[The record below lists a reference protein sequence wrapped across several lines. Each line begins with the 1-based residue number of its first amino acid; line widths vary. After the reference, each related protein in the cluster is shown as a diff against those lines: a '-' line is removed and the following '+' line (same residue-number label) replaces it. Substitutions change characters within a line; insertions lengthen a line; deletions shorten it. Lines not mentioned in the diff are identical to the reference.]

1 MKDGGDL
8 ILEFLKRVQ
17 KRQMFCIF
25 LSKLWIFVVICS
37 VQNLIIEFLSRK
49 VPVYFKWH
57 FQIGIS
63 IFLFLGYLIYIIKS
77 KPSLEK
83 TALLIDSF
91 GFKEIITTSL
101 ELIDSCD
108 EISKYVKSSAAHIIR
123 NIDLRK
129 VIKPQLD
136 VRKWA
141 AALFVVLSF
150 TVILSIPNPKMKE
163 AERLHVLN
171 VEKKNEINKIEGVKK
186 EVFKNLKLNGLEK
199 RKIDEI
205 IMKMK
210 KEIKIAKSKG
220 EMNLAKQKA
229 WFLLEN
235 LKKENLKASVLVSAA
250 TRLQDYLAKGESF
263 GQKRN
268 GAVTLK
274 NSSAKNNGKVS
285 NSSLSNGQDT
295 TEKDSSN
302 NKDSAQGSQTKTG
315 VAEESSERAS
325 ISSSSSQNQ
334 DSSSSSGELSSTG
347 QQDSSNNT
355 ANGGGRGNQQG
366 NSRNSTGDGQAGSQ
380 QSTGRA
386 GQVQMDNIGNE
397 RGGLGA
403 AIPPTSSLVSPPQI
417 FTKNLHDIEAS
428 NQAVLN
434 TGKESGK
441 LVQKEGVGERGQKL
455 NFNSVF
461 SEYKKEANEYLE
473 TDEVPA
479 WAKEITKRY
488 FESLENSR

>member
-1 MKDGGDL
+1 MKDGAEL

-37 VQNLIIEFLSRK
+37 LQSLVIEFLSRV
-49 VPVYFKWH
+49 VPVHFKWH

-101 ELIDSCD
+101 ELINSYD

-141 AALFVVLSF
+141 AALFVVLSSA
-150 TVILSIPNPKMKE
+150 VILSIPNPKMKE
-163 AERLHVLN
+163 A
-171 VEKKNEINKIEGVKK
+171 NKIEGVKK

-210 KEIKIAKSKG
+210 KEIKIAKSKD
-220 EMNLAKQKA
+220 EMELAKQKA

-235 LKKENLKASVLVSAA
+235 LKKENSKNFKLLSAA
-250 TRLQDYLAKGESF
+250 TRLQDNITKG
-263 GQKRN
+263 
-268 GAVTLK
+268 K
-274 NSSAKNNGKVS
+274 NS
-285 NSSLSNGQDT
+285 NSSLSNGQNT
-295 TEKDSSN
+295 TWKGNSNKKDSTGNS
-302 NKDSAQGSQTKTG
+302 KTK
-315 VAEESSERAS
+315 ARSMEETA
-325 ISSSSSQNQ
+325 SSSA
-334 DSSSSSGELSSTG
+334 SSSPFALKFQRATR
-347 QQDSSNNT
+347 QQ
-355 ANGGGRGNQQG
+355 
-366 NSRNSTGDGQAGSQ
+366 
-380 QSTGRA
+380 
-386 GQVQMDNIGNE
+386 
-397 RGGLGA
+397 
-403 AIPPTSSLVSPPQI
+403 
-417 FTKNLHDIEAS
+417 
-428 NQAVLN
+428 
-434 TGKESGK
+434 
-441 LVQKEGVGERGQKL
+441 
-455 NFNSVF
+455 
-461 SEYKKEANEYLE
+461 
-473 TDEVPA
+473 
-479 WAKEITKRY
+479 
-488 FESLENSR
+488 

>member
-1 MKDGGDL
+1 MKDGAEL

-37 VQNLIIEFLSRK
+37 VQNLIIEILSRV

-77 KPSLEK
+77 KLSLEK

-101 ELIDSCD
+101 ELIDSYD

-129 VIKPQLD
+129 LIKPQFD

-141 AALFVVLSF
+141 AALFVVLSSA
-150 TVILSIPNPKMKE
+150 VILSIPNPKMKE

-186 EVFKNLKLNGLEK
+186 EVFKNLKLNDLEK

-210 KEIKIAKSKG
+210 KEIKIAKSKD
-220 EMNLAKQKA
+220 EMKLAKQKA
-229 WFLLEN
+229 WFLFEN
-235 LKKENLKASVLVSAA
+235 LKRENSKNFKLLSAA
-250 TRLQDYLAKGESF
+250 TRLQDNITE
-263 GQKRN
+263 
-268 GAVTLK
+268 
-274 NSSAKNNGKVS
+274 GKDS
-285 NSSLSNGQDT
+285 NSSLSNGQNKT
-295 TEKDSSN
+295 WKGSSNKKDSTGNS
-302 NKDSAQGSQTKTG
+302 KTKARSIEETASSSA
-315 VAEESSERAS
+315 
-325 ISSSSSQNQ
+325 SSSSFSQNQ
-334 DSSSSSGELSSTG
+334 DSSNGSEQSSFKG
-347 QQDSSNNT
+347 QQDSNKSGANT
-355 ANGGGRGNQQG
+355 EGQG
-366 NSRNSTGDGQAGSQ
+366 IKESRSENSTSNGQNNNLPAGSGSQ
-380 QSTGRA
+380 TQT
-386 GQVQMDNIGNE
+386 DNIQNVGS
-397 RGGLGA
+397 GLGA
-403 AIPPTSSLVSPPQI
+403 AIPRTSSLVSPPQI
-417 FTKNLHDIEAS
+417 FTKNLHNIEAS

-441 LVQKEGVGERGQKL
+441 TVQKEGIGEKGQKL
-455 NFNSVF
+455 NFSSVF

>member
-136 VRKWA
+136 VRKWT

-163 AERLHVLN
+163 AERLHVFN

-250 TRLQDYLAKGESF
+250 TRLQDYITKGKDA
-263 GQKRN
+263 GKKRN
-268 GAVTLK
+268 EYVALQ
-274 NSSAKNNGKVS
+274 NSSAKNNSKDS
-285 NSSLSNGQDT
+285 NSSLLNGQDT
-295 TEKDSSN
+295 TWKDSSN
-302 NKDSAQGSQTKTG
+302 KKDSTGNSKTKARSTEET
-315 VAEESSERAS
+315 AESSA
-325 ISSSSSQNQ
+325 SSSSFSQNQ
-334 DSSSSSGELSSTG
+334 DSSTSSEQSSFKG
-347 QQDSSNNT
+347 QQDSNKSGANTEGQGSKESSSENSTSNGQSNN
-355 ANGGGRGNQQG
+355 NLPEG
-366 NSRNSTGDGQAGSQ
+366 SGSQ
-380 QSTGRA
+380 IQTNNTVNMGS
-386 GQVQMDNIGNE
+386 
-397 RGGLGA
+397 GLGA

>member
-1 MKDGGDL
+1 MKDGAEL

-37 VQNLIIEFLSRK
+37 VQNLIIEILSRV

-77 KPSLEK
+77 KLSLEK

-101 ELIDSCD
+101 ELIDSYD

-129 VIKPQLD
+129 LIKPQFD

-141 AALFVVLSF
+141 AALFVVLSSA
-150 TVILSIPNPKMKE
+150 VILSIPNPKMKE

-210 KEIKIAKSKG
+210 KEIKIAKSKD
-220 EMNLAKQKA
+220 EMELAKQKA

-235 LKKENLKASVLVSAA
+235 LKKENSKNFKLLSAA
-250 TRLQDYLAKGESF
+250 TRLQDNITKG
-263 GQKRN
+263 
-268 GAVTLK
+268 K
-274 NSSAKNNGKVS
+274 NS
-285 NSSLSNGQDT
+285 NSSLSNGQNT
-295 TEKDSSN
+295 TWKGNSNKKDSTGNS
-302 NKDSAQGSQTKTG
+302 KTKARSMEETASSSA
-315 VAEESSERAS
+315 
-325 ISSSSSQNQ
+325 SSSSFSQNQ
-334 DSSSSSGELSSTG
+334 DSSNGSEQSSFKG
-347 QQDSSNNT
+347 QQDSNKSGANT
-355 ANGGGRGNQQG
+355 EGQG
-366 NSRNSTGDGQAGSQ
+366 SKESRSENSTSNGQNNNNLPAGSGSQ
-380 QSTGRA
+380 TQT
-386 GQVQMDNIGNE
+386 DNTQNVGS
-397 RGGLGA
+397 GLGA
-403 AIPPTSSLVSPPQI
+403 AIPRTSSLVSPPQI
-417 FTKNLHDIEAS
+417 FTKNLHDIKAS

-441 LVQKEGVGERGQKL
+441 TVQKEGIGEKGQKL
-455 NFNSVF
+455 NFSSVF

-488 FESLENSR
+488 FESLESSR